1 MKPRRRTTNV
11 LVAAAIAASL
21 VACAA
26 DAIVG
31 ESTSSA
37 ALQIGGP
44 SLIQCPTNESATS
57 TAVVGPLGG
66 LVDVGGTSIE
76 IPAGALLS
84 PATVTVT
91 IPVSQYME
99 IDISVEGVEHFIFE
113 LPVVVTLSYARCNRS
128 NLDTTP
134 LSVWHINGETNELL
148 EPMGG
153 IDDKLLKT
161 ITFTTGHLSG
171 YAVAN

>member
-1 MKPRRRTTNV
+1 MNSRRRTTNV
-11 LVAAAIAASL
+11 LVAVAVAASL

-37 ALQIGGP
+37 ALRIGGP
-44 SLIQCPTNESATS
+44 SLIQCPTNQAATA

-66 LVDVGGTSIE
+66 LVDVGGTSIQ

-91 IPVSQYME
+91 IPESQFME

-128 NLDTTP
+128 NFDTTP
-134 LSVWHINGETNELL
+134 LSVWYINGETNELL